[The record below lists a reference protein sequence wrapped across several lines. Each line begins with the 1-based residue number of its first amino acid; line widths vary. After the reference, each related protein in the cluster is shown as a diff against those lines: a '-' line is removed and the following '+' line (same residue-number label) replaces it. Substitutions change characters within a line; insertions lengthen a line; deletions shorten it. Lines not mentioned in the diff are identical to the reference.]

1 MTAAADVAASSVFSH
16 GTSLGRAP
24 KPVFEAEPPTPERE
38 LDEALARLRAKAK
51 EFARAPI
58 GAKLGW
64 LSELNRRLV
73 DVSEDWVRAACRA
86 KGIEVGTPLSGEE
99 WLAGPAV
106 TVRNVRL
113 LIEALGDVQ
122 ATGAPRVAAGA
133 VRERGGGALAV
144 QVTPHGAF
152 DKALFGGF
160 VCETW
165 LQPGVRRESLAED
178 QAKFY
183 RERDPEG
190 GVSLVLGA
198 GNVASIPPMDA
209 LYKLFVEGHVVLL
222 KMNPVNEYLGPFLAR
237 AFAHLIEFGY
247 LAIVYG
253 GAEVGS
259 YLCRHELIDDIHI
272 TGSDKTHDLIV
283 WGPPGEER
291 ERRKAARDPLL
302 KKKITSELG
311 NVSPVVVVP
320 ASYSEKELDAI
331 GHGIAGMVTNNAS
344 FNCNA
349 AKLLVLPKGWAQ
361 RDALM
366 ARVAAALQKAPPR
379 KAYYPGAFER
389 YEALTAERP
398 GVQRFG
404 EGQEGALPWTIVPGL
419 DSSVGSERNFHM
431 EPFCAILS
439 ETTLGSADPA
449 EFLAAAGPF
458 CNDVVW
464 GTLSCM
470 LFVPPAVEK
479 DTTLG
484 PAFERLVSDL
494 RYGSVAVNCWAGLVY
509 GLGTPPWGG
518 HPSATLENIQSG
530 LGWVHNTPM
539 FESIEKAVL
548 RSPLVP
554 FPKPAWYP
562 GHRTLHEIGRKL
574 TRFEASPS
582 WLKVPSIA
590 ASALSG

>member
-1 MTAAADVAASSVFSH
+1 MTAADVAAPVFQQ

-24 KPVFEAEPPTPERE
+24 KPAFDPVAPTPERQ
-38 LDEALARLRAKAK
+38 LDEALARLRGKAQ

-64 LSELNRRLV
+64 LSELNRRLL
-73 DVSEDWVRAACRA
+73 DVSEEWVRAACRA
-86 KGIEVGTPLSGEE
+86 KGIEFGTPLAGEE

-122 ATGAPRVAAGA
+122 ATGAPRVDSGA
-133 VRERGGGALAV
+133 VRERDGGGLAV

-165 LQPGVRRESLAED
+165 LQSNVKRGAIAED
-178 QAKFY
+178 QAGFY
-183 RERDPEG
+183 RRRDPEG

-209 LYKLFVEGHVVLL
+209 LYKMFVEGQVVLL

-237 AFAHLIEFGY
+237 AFSHLIDLGY

-253 GAEVGS
+253 GAPVGS
-259 YLCRHELIDDIHI
+259 YLCQHELVDDIHI

-283 WGPPGEER
+283 WGPPGDER
-291 ERRKAARDPLL
+291 DRRKAARDPVL

-320 ASYSEKELDAI
+320 SSYSEKELDAMA
-331 GHGIAGMVTNNAS
+331 HGIAGMVTNNAS

-349 AKLLVLPKGWAQ
+349 AKLLVLPRGWAQ

-366 ARVAAALQKAPPR
+366 ARVGSALQKAPPR

-389 YEALTAERP
+389 YEALTGERA

-404 EGQEGALPWTIVPGL
+404 EGQEGTLPWTIVPGL
-419 DSSVGSERNFHM
+419 ESSSANERNFHM

-439 ETTLGSADPA
+439 ETTIGSADPA
-449 EFLAAAGPF
+449 EFLAAAEPF

-470 LFVPPAVEK
+470 LFVPPSVEK
-479 DTTLG
+479 DATLG
-484 PAFERLVSDL
+484 PAFESLVSAL

-562 GHRTLHEIGRKL
+562 GHRTLHEVGRKL